1 MLRQSDRPAAGA
13 QAGDDEFGTD
23 QDLLAAPRLLD
34 HVERGAAQFA
44 ATGDDLDRL
53 VEPGGLQVV
62 DGAAANDPVDTA
74 LVAQGAVLLA
84 EQPQQ
89 LGAAALEEAQPV
101 GVVDDAGR
109 VGVLV
114 INPQRQH
121 MDAVGKP
128 TGRRRAHA
136 SSAGPPLAS
145 RSSWRCCSLGIATP
159 R

>member
-13 QAGDDEFGTD
+13 HASDDELGAD
-23 QDLLAAPRLLD
+23 QGLPAAASLLD

-62 DGAAANDPVDTA
+62 DGAAANDPVPATP
-74 LVAQGAVLLA
+74 VAKGAVLLA

-114 INPQRQH
+114 IYP
-121 MDAVGKP
+121 
-128 TGRRRAHA
+128 
-136 SSAGPPLAS
+136 
-145 RSSWRCCSLGIATP
+145 
-159 R
+159 